1 VSLNLRQIVNP
12 ITNTVNSNIIVS
24 LQTSAGYI
32 IGSGQ
37 RQQALYNPPITGIG
51 QMQALDG
58 SDLRQIEDM
67 NLQGTLKALYMYG
80 NLAAVMRTDSKG
92 GDLVTIKSGHNRTV
106 SIPVTASQTGVIS
119 IPHGLGLIPDQVKV
133 LATNAGALW
142 QPVAA
147 DATNVYV
154 QASDVGVTGVIT
166 VISNGVPQ
174 NRNVPQLMAGVW
186 LVEKVL
192 EGWSD
197 WTKVC
202 IRKQ

>member
-1 VSLNLRQIVNP
+1 MNLRQIVNS
-12 ITNTVNSNIIVS
+12 ITQTVNPNIIVS
-24 LQTSAGYI
+24 LQTSAGYQI
-32 IGSGQ
+32 SSGQ
-37 RQQALYNPPITGIG
+37 RQTPLYNPAVTGIG

-92 GDLVTIKSGHNRTV
+92 GDLVTIKSGVGRNTQ
-106 SIPVTASQTGVIS
+106 IPVTASQTGVIS
-119 IPHGLGLIPDQVKV
+119 VPHGLGVIPDQVKV
-133 LATNAGALW
+133 LVTSAGALW

-147 DATNVYV
+147 DGANVYI
-154 QASDVGVTGVIT
+154 QASDVGISGIIT

-174 NRNVPQLMAGVW
+174 NRNVPRLLAGTW

-197 WTKVC
+197 WTKVV